1 MTLQERL
8 ESFLA
13 TGPSIA
19 DSAFV
24 ADGAHVVGDVRLAP
38 HVSIWHCAV
47 LRGDINFIE
56 VGEGTNIQDGAVVHV
71 ADDFPARIGSNVTIG
86 HGAVIHACTV
96 GDECLVGMRAVIL
109 DGAEIGSGS
118 IIGAGAVVT
127 QGMIVPP
134 GSLVLGMP
142 AKVIRALTDTEREG
156 LRASAAKY
164 VDVARAHAHASDGVF
179 RRDC

>member
-8 ESFLA
+8 ASFLT
-13 TGPSIA
+13 TGPSVA
-19 DSAFV
+19 ESAFV
-24 ADGAHVVGDVRLAP
+24 ADGAHVVGDVRLASD
-38 HVSIWHCAV
+38 VSIWHCAV

-71 ADDFPARIGSNVTIG
+71 ADDFPARIGRNVTVG
-86 HGAVIHACTV
+86 HGAVIHACTI
-96 GDECLVGMRAVIL
+96 GDECLVGMRAVVL
-109 DGAEIGSGS
+109 DGAVIGARS

-127 QGMIVPP
+127 QGTIVPP

-142 AKVIRALTDTEREG
+142 AKVTRMLTDAECES

-164 VDVARAHAHASDGVF
+164 VSVARAHAHAGAGVF